1 MANNV
6 WASNGR
12 DRQQPYPVSSEG
24 SPPALPFNSQEVRD
38 CLKNA
43 FKSLSP
49 EEVKASRYQPG
60 GANNTRSGGA
70 WASNPKNMSNGKDFY
85 VELRKQVTALQQS
98 GERAGG

>member
-1 MANNV
+1 MSNNA

-12 DRQQPYPVSSEG
+12 DRQHSYNPPSEG
-24 SPPALPFNSQEVRD
+24 PPTPSFNSQEVRD

-43 FKSLSP
+43 IKNLTS
-49 EEVKASRYQPG
+49 EEVKASKYQPG
-60 GANNTRSGGA
+60 AANNTRSGQA

-85 VELRKQVTALQQS
+85 VELRKQVTAMQQG

>member
-1 MANNV
+1 MSNNA

-12 DRQQPYPVSSEG
+12 DRQQPHNSPIEG
-24 SPPALPFNSQEVRD
+24 PTPLFSPQEVRD
-38 CLKNA
+38 CLKSA
-43 FKSLSP
+43 IKHLTP
-49 EEVKASRYQPG
+49 EEVKAAKYQPG

-85 VELRKQVTALQQS
+85 VELRRQVTAMQQG

>member
-1 MANNV
+1 MSNNA

-12 DRQQPYPVSSEG
+12 DRQQTYTPTSEG
-24 SPPALPFNSQEVRD
+24 PPTPVFNSQEVRD

-43 FKSLSP
+43 IKSLAP
-49 EEVKASRYQPG
+49 EEVKASKYQPG
-60 GANNTRSGGA
+60 GANNVRSGGA

-85 VELRKQVTALQQS
+85 VELRKQVTAMQQG